1 MGWEECGVTLRP
13 GAGHFPDAAGTRA
26 YGLYDPAAGF
36 RKPQVG
42 TWSYRPQKYPNFS
55 DNGPHFALPVRA
67 LASVN
72 PFIYHYKWHFLGGV
86 LFVALSTLL
95 AIFPAQLVRYAFDL
109 VNEGI
114 DLYHLYAGTQAQH
127 DVYQLFGRNVLFY
140 GMLIILLA
148 LLRGIFLFFMRQT
161 LIVMS
166 RHIENDQKNQ
176 IFNHYQSLP
185 LSFYRRNSTGDLMSR
200 IAEDVGRVRM
210 YLGPAIMYFLQLVL
224 LFVLIVPL
232 MLMVNVKLTLY
243 TLLPLPILSVSIFY
257 INNLIERKSDE
268 IQRALAGMTTFVQE
282 AFSGIRVLK
291 SFVRQADSHEQF
303 SQASN
308 HYKEKSLSLNFV
320 NALFFPLILFLVGLS
335 TLITVWVGGQEVIR
349 GTITTG
355 TIAEFLIYV
364 NLLTWPVTALGW
376 TSSLV
381 QRAEASQARINEF
394 LDQKTDIVSRQ
405 NIVREIQGDIVF
417 DHVSFT
423 YPDTGI
429 EALKDVSFRIRPGQ
443 TLAVIGN
450 TGSGKSTIAALLCR
464 LYDVTEGSISVDGTD
479 VRDYALTSL
488 REQIGYVPQDVFLF
502 SDTIRNN
509 INFGLNQPDEARMLQ
524 AARDADVH
532 DNIAAFP
539 EGFDTKVG
547 ERGITLSGG
556 QKQRVS
562 MARALV
568 KEPKIL
574 ILDDS
579 LSAVD
584 TKTENAILGSL
595 QRIMANRTSLII
607 SHRVSSV
614 KLADEILVLDDGVIV
629 QHGTH
634 AALMAE
640 TGGLYQALYERQ
652 LQTEEV

>member
-1 MGWEECGVTLRP
+1 M
-13 GAGHFPDAAGTRA
+13 
-26 YGLYDPAAGF
+26 
-36 RKPQVG
+36 
-42 TWSYRPQKYPNFS
+42 
-55 DNGPHFALPVRA
+55 ALP
-67 LASVN
+67 
-72 PFIYHYKWHFLGGV
+72 GGV

-95 AIFPAQLVRYAFDL
+95 AIFPAQIVRYSFDL
-109 VNEGI
+109 VGEGI
-114 DLYHLYAGTQAQH
+114 DLYHLFAGTQAQSG
-127 DVYQLFGRNVLFY
+127 VYALFGRNVLLY
-140 GMLIILLA
+140 GVLIVTMA

-166 RHIENDQKNQ
+166 RLIENDQKNEIYQ
-176 IFNHYQSLP
+176 HYQSLP
-185 LSFYRRNSTGDLMSR
+185 LSFYRRHSTGDLMSR
-200 IAEDVGRVRM
+200 ISEDVGRVRM
-210 YLGPAIMYFLQLVL
+210 YVGPAIMYFLQLVI
-224 LFVLIVPL
+224 LFLLIVPL

-243 TLLPLPILSVSIFY
+243 TLLPLPVLSISIFY
-257 INNLIERKSDE
+257 VNNLIERKSDE
-268 IQRALAGMTTFVQE
+268 IQRSLASMTTFVQE

-291 SFVRQADSHEQF
+291 SFVREEDSHRQF
-303 SQASN
+303 ALASDE
-308 HYKEKSLSLNFV
+308 YKQKSLSLNFV
-320 NALFFPLILFLVGLS
+320 NSLFFPLILFLVGLS
-335 TLITVWVGGQEVIR
+335 TIITVWVGGQEVIR

-355 TIAEFLIYV
+355 SIAEFLIYV

-394 LDQKTDIVSRQ
+394 LHQKTNIVSRQ
-405 NIVREIQGDIVF
+405 NVEKEIQGDIVF

-429 EALKDVSFRIRPGQ
+429 QALRDVSFRIRPGQ

-450 TGSGKSTIAALLCR
+450 TGSGKSTVAALLCR
-464 LYDVTEGSISVDGTD
+464 LYDVSGGSIQVDGVD

-509 INFGLNQPDEARMLQ
+509 INFGLDQPTEERMLQ
-524 AARDADVH
+524 AARDANVY
-532 DNIAAFP
+532 DNIMRFP

-562 MARALV
+562 IARALV
-568 KEPKIL
+568 KEPGIL

-584 TKTENAILGSL
+584 TNTENAILASL

-614 KLADEILVLDDGVIV
+614 KLADEILVLDDGQIV

-634 AALMAE
+634 EVLMQE
-640 TGGLYQALYERQ
+640 ENGLYRALYERQ
-652 LQTEEV
+652 LQSEEA